1 MVSFNQNYNDIFMHH
16 SSDGDPEFS
25 PRIGHAY
32 QAEIPSVIAKSD
44 QLSLRMNPADSE
56 DVHDKSLSFSI
67 DLPISDAWS
76 DADTN
81 SFVLGLF
88 IFRKNFTHIK
98 QFIENKGMGE
108 MLSFYY
114 GKFYKTDGYLRWSK
128 CRKKKGRKCMIG
140 HNLFAGP
147 RQHELLSR
155 LIPHVSEESQEALS
169 QISKSFMEGG
179 TSLEDYISFLKST
192 VGLGVL
198 VEAVGIGKEKGD
210 LTRLGMEPGK
220 DVEAFPAPACKSL
233 SSLGLSEIIQYL
245 TGFRLSKTK
254 SNDLFW
260 EAVWPRLLGR
270 GWHSEQPKYRGYV
283 TSNDNLVFLIPGVE
297 KFSRRKLVKGD
308 HYFDSVS
315 DVLRKVVAEPNI
327 LLLKEEEEEAKVG
340 SCNEEEPENGSNE
353 DDLSDD
359 HRQCY
364 LKPRSSTY
372 SKDHIKF
379 LVIDTSLVHGGKS
392 SALRELKSVTKV
404 EVDVGC
410 KKYKGFKYT
419 RKVNH
424 SKDAPKSIKQKS
436 TKLTVIDTNR
446 YSEGKLL
453 KLKAKQ
459 LKYLPVELED
469 ASTMTTS
476 LLRESKGGSSI
487 DDSPRKVEAKRLICD
502 KKNINKTDGCRGVSN
517 SGAASKKTH
526 DNLDNNRLTRIIKHQ
541 FNQRVRSGDS
551 NHAAVPIKRRKLT
564 ACVKSEKS
572 RIVENSSGC
581 LGFSRSSSFLD
592 ANQNVCGPV
601 SHQQNENST
610 SSADRSVEE
619 DDRKSIINN
628 SYQRT
633 SVSCVKVEKSESFT
647 FNIPQAPSKS
657 ENSKTV
663 AMAAENE
670 QGLKAKDPCLTSAS
684 QEVVQEP
691 LRIPCD
697 VGSLEQQPDMNPRRQ
712 SSRNRPLTVRALECI
727 ANEFLHVPKRQKK
740 KDIQT
745 HQDPFNPCRKAR
757 T

>member
-1 MVSFNQNYNDIFMHH
+1 
-16 SSDGDPEFS
+16 
-25 PRIGHAY
+25 
-32 QAEIPSVIAKSD
+32 
-44 QLSLRMNPADSE
+44 
-56 DVHDKSLSFSI
+56 
-67 DLPISDAWS
+67 
-76 DADTN
+76 
-81 SFVLGLF
+81 
-88 IFRKNFTHIK
+88 
-98 QFIENKGMGE
+98 
-108 MLSFYY
+108 
-114 GKFYKTDGYLRWSK
+114 
-128 CRKKKGRKCMIG
+128 
-140 HNLFAGP
+140 
-147 RQHELLSR
+147 
-155 LIPHVSEESQEALS
+155 
-169 QISKSFMEGG
+169 MEGR
-179 TSLEDYISFLKST
+179 TSLEDYISSLKST

-210 LTRLGMEPGK
+210 LTRLAMEPGK
-220 DVEAFPAPACKSL
+220 DIQVFPAPTCKAL
-233 SSLGLSEIIQYL
+233 SSLGPSEIIQYL

-260 EAVWPRLLGR
+260 EAVWPRLLAR
-270 GWHSEQPKYRGYV
+270 GWHSEQPKYQGYV
-283 TSNDNLVFLIPGVE
+283 TSNEYLVFLIPGVE
-297 KFSRRKLVKGD
+297 KFLRRKLVKGD

-315 DVLRKVVAEPNI
+315 DVLRKVVTEPNI
-327 LLLKEEEEEAKVG
+327 LVLKEEEAKVG
-340 SCNEEEPENGSNE
+340 SCNEEELENGSNE
-353 DDLSDD
+353 DDFSDD

-379 LVIDTSLVHGGKS
+379 MVMDTSLVHGGKS
-392 SALRELKSVTKV
+392 SALRELKYVPVNSVPKV

-410 KKYKGFKYT
+410 KKYKGLKYA
-419 RKVNH
+419 RKVNR
-424 SKDAPKSIKQKS
+424 SKDAPKTIKQKS

-446 YSEGKLL
+446 LSEGKLL
-453 KLKAKQ
+453 KLKVKQ
-459 LKYLPVELED
+459 LKYPPVELRD
-469 ASTMTTS
+469 ASTMITG
-476 LLRESKGGSSI
+476 LLRESKGRSSI

-502 KKNINKTDGCRGVSN
+502 KKNINKTDGCRGVS
-517 SGAASKKTH
+517 SSKKTH

-564 ACVKSEKS
+564 ACAKSEKS

-581 LGFSRSSSFLD
+581 LGFSRSSSFRD

-619 DDRKSIINN
+619 DDRKSIIND

-633 SVSCVKVEKSESFT
+633 SVSCGKVEKSEYFT

-657 ENSKTV
+657 ESSKTV
-663 AMAAENE
+663 AMAAEDE

-684 QEVVQEP
+684 QEVVKEP

-740 KDIQT
+740 KDIRT
-745 HQDPFNPCRKAR
+745 HQDPFNPSRKAR

>member
-1 MVSFNQNYNDIFMHH
+1 
-16 SSDGDPEFS
+16 
-25 PRIGHAY
+25 
-32 QAEIPSVIAKSD
+32 
-44 QLSLRMNPADSE
+44 
-56 DVHDKSLSFSI
+56 
-67 DLPISDAWS
+67 
-76 DADTN
+76 
-81 SFVLGLF
+81 
-88 IFRKNFTHIK
+88 
-98 QFIENKGMGE
+98 
-108 MLSFYY
+108 
-114 GKFYKTDGYLRWSK
+114 
-128 CRKKKGRKCMIG
+128 
-140 HNLFAGP
+140 
-147 RQHELLSR
+147 
-155 LIPHVSEESQEALS
+155 
-169 QISKSFMEGG
+169 MEGR
-179 TSLEDYISFLKST
+179 TSLEEFISSLKST
-192 VGLGVL
+192 VGLSIL

-220 DVEAFPAPACKSL
+220 NIQAFPAPTCKAL
-233 SSLGLSEIIQYL
+233 SSLGPNEIIQYL

-260 EAVWPRLLGR
+260 EAVWPRLLAR

-283 TSNDNLVFLIPGVE
+283 TSNDYLVFLIPGVE

-315 DVLRKVVAEPNI
+315 DVLKKVVAEPNI
-327 LLLKEEEEEAKVG
+327 LVLKEEEEEEAKVG
-340 SCNEEEPENGSNE
+340 SCNEEEPENGSNK

-379 LVIDTSLVHGGKS
+379 MVIDTSLVPGGKS
-392 SALRELKSVTKV
+392 SALRELKSVPKV

-410 KKYKGFKYT
+410 KKYKGHKYT
-419 RKVNH
+419 RKVKH
-424 SKDAPKSIKQKS
+424 SKDVLENIKQKS

-446 YSEGKLL
+446 LPEGKLL
-453 KLKAKQ
+453 KLKVKQ

-469 ASTMTTS
+469 ASTMITG

-487 DDSPRKVEAKRLICD
+487 DDSPWKVEAKRLVCD

-517 SGAASKKTH
+517 SGATNKKSH
-526 DNLDNNRLTRIIKHQ
+526 DNLDNNQLTRITKHQ
-541 FNQRVRSGDS
+541 FNRRVRSG
-551 NHAAVPIKRRKLT
+551 AAVHIKRRKLT

-572 RIVENSSGC
+572 RIVDNSSGC
-581 LGFSRSSSFLD
+581 LGFSRSSSFRD
-592 ANQNVCGPV
+592 ANQIVCGPV

-619 DDRKSIINN
+619 DDRKIIIND

-633 SVSCVKVEKSESFT
+633 SVSCAKVEKTESFT
-647 FNIPQAPSKS
+647 FNIPQVRSKS

-663 AMAAENE
+663 AMAVEDE
-670 QGLKAKDPCLTSAS
+670 QGLMAKDSCLTSAS
-684 QEVVQEP
+684 QEVVKET

-697 VGSLEQQPDMNPRRQ
+697 VSSLEQQPDMNPRRQ

-740 KDIQT
+740 KDIRT
-745 HQDPFNPCRKAR
+745 HQDPFNSSRKAH

>member
-1 MVSFNQNYNDIFMHH
+1 MHH

-379 LVIDTSLVHGGKS
+379 L
-392 SALRELKSVTKV
+392 
-404 EVDVGC
+404 
-410 KKYKGFKYT
+410 
-419 RKVNH
+419 
-424 SKDAPKSIKQKS
+424 KS

>member
-1 MVSFNQNYNDIFMHH
+1 MDDA
-16 SSDGDPEFS
+16 SDRDPEFS

-44 QLSLRMNPADSE
+44 HLSLRMNPADSE
-56 DVHDKSLSFSI
+56 DVHDKSLSFAI
-67 DLPISDAWS
+67 DLPMSDTWS
-76 DADTN
+76 DADAN
-81 SFVLGLF
+81 SFELGLF
-88 IFRKNFTHIK
+88 IFGKNFTQIK
-98 QFIENKGMGE
+98 RFIENKGMGE
-108 MLSFYY
+108 ILSFYY
-114 GKFYKTDGYLRWSK
+114 GRFYKTDGYHRWSK

-155 LIPHVSEESQEALS
+155 LIPHVSEESQNALS
-169 QISKSFMEGG
+169 QISKSFMEGR
-179 TSLEDYISFLKST
+179 TSLEDYTSSLKST

-198 VEAVGIGKEKGD
+198 VEAVGIGKEMGD
-210 LTRLGMEPGK
+210 LTRIGMEPGK
-220 DVEAFPAPACKSL
+220 DVQALPVPACKAL
-233 SSLGLSEIIQYL
+233 SSLGPSEIIQYL

-260 EAVWPRLLGR
+260 EAVWPRLLAR
-270 GWHSEQPKYRGYV
+270 GWHSEQPKYRCYV
-283 TSNDNLVFLIPGVE
+283 TSNDYLVFLIPGVE

-327 LLLKEEEEEAKVG
+327 LVLKEEEGEAKFG
-340 SCNEEEPENGSNE
+340 SCNEEDPENGSNE
-353 DDLSDD
+353 DDLSKD
-359 HRQCY
+359 HRYCY

-379 LVIDTSLVHGGKS
+379 MVIDTSLVHGGKS
-392 SALRELKSVTKV
+392 SALRELKSVPVNSVPKV
-404 EVDVGC
+404 EVDFGC
-410 KKYKGFKYT
+410 

-424 SKDAPKSIKQKS
+424 SKDAPKTIKQKS
-436 TKLTVIDTNR
+436 TKLIVIDTNR
-446 YSEGKLL
+446 LSEGKLL
-453 KLKAKQ
+453 KLKVKQ

-469 ASTMTTS
+469 ASTMTTG

-487 DDSPRKVEAKRLICD
+487 DDSSRKVEAKRLVCD

-517 SGAASKKTH
+517 SGATSKKAH

-541 FNQRVRSGDS
+541 FNRRVRSGDS

-564 ACVKSEKS
+564 ACAKSEKS

-581 LGFSRSSSFLD
+581 LGLSRSSCFRD

-601 SHQQNENST
+601 SHHQNENST

-619 DDRKSIINN
+619 DNGKSIIND
-628 SYQRT
+628 SYQHT

-647 FNIPQAPSKS
+647 FNIPQVPSNS

-663 AMAAENE
+663 AMAAEDE
-670 QGLKAKDPCLTSAS
+670 QGLTAKNPCLTYAS
-684 QEVVQEP
+684 QEVVKEP